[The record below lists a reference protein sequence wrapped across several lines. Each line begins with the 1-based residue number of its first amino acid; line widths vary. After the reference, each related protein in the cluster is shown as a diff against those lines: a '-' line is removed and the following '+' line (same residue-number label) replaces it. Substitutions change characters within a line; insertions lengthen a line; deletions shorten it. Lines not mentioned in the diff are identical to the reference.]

1 MEEIHQCFAVKNAPK
16 MCFNRSRVQ
25 IISYFNNNE
34 KFLPG
39 GVEDRGDLIEAS
51 GEDILSEADGW
62 RTPWGSVEADG
73 WRGVEEWL
81 LACSAL
87 DNNAQLKVHK
97 IENFFGSD
105 FEFVLIHC

>member
-1 MEEIHQCFAVKNAPK
+1 MYLGINQSWSK
-16 MCFNRSRVQ
+16 RSRVQ

-62 RTPWGSVEADG
+62 RTPWGSVEAD
-73 WRGVEEWL
+73 E
-81 LACSAL
+81 
-87 DNNAQLKVHK
+87 
-97 IENFFGSD
+97 
-105 FEFVLIHC
+105 

>member
-1 MEEIHQCFAVKNAPK
+1 VAPVRQEIFRYRWKKSSKALESK
-16 MCFNRSRVQ
+16 MRQMCSNRSRVQ

-62 RTPWGSVEADG
+62 RTPWGSMEDDG
-73 WRGVEEWL
+73 
-81 LACSAL
+81 
-87 DNNAQLKVHK
+87 
-97 IENFFGSD
+97 
-105 FEFVLIHC
+105 

>member
-1 MEEIHQCFAVKNAPK
+1 MRQ
-16 MCFNRSRVQ
+16 MWSNRSRIQ

-39 GVEDRGDLIEAS
+39 GVEDRGDLIEAR
-51 GEDILSEADGW
+51 GEDILAEADGW
-62 RTPWGSVEADG
+62 RIPGGSVEAEG

-87 DNNAQLKVHK
+87 DINAQLMGLYDGY
-97 IENFFGSD
+97 E
-105 FEFVLIHC
+105 